1 MITILIVE
9 DHPIM
14 RVGIAAIIRQCNEMK
29 VIGQAGSGEEAI
41 VQYERHNPDIVLLD
55 LHLPGIN
62 GVKTL
67 DRIRAIQPSA
77 RIIILTMFEGD
88 EDIHL
93 AMSAGAKGY
102 LAKGLQPET
111 LLSAIRK
118 VHGGGVYI
126 PAPMARSLESRT
138 TERCLSGRE
147 REVLQLLGEGRSNRD
162 IAQALGIR
170 ESTVKCH
177 ISVILT
183 RLDADDRTQ
192 AVITGLKRGF
202 LHLPKPA

>member
-1 MITILIVE
+1 
-9 DHPIM
+9 M
-14 RVGIAAIIRQCNEMK
+14 RVGIAAIIRQSSEMK
-29 VIGQAGSGEEAI
+29 VIGYAGSGEEAI
-41 VQYERHNPDIVLLD
+41 VQYERHRPDIVLLD
-55 LHLPGIN
+55 LHLPGID
-62 GVKTL
+62 GVETL
-67 DRIRAIQPSA
+67 NRIRAIQPFA

-111 LLSAIRK
+111 LLSAIRR

-126 PAPMARSLESRT
+126 PPPMARSLESRT

-162 IAQALGIR
+162 IALTLGIR

-202 LHLPKPA
+202 LHLPNPV

>member
-1 MITILIVE
+1 MITLLIVD

-14 RVGIAAIIRQCNEMK
+14 RVGIAAIIRQCSEME
-29 VIGQAGSGEEAI
+29 VIGCAGSGEEAI
-41 VQYERHNPDIVLLD
+41 VQYERHHPDIVLLD
-55 LHLPGIN
+55 LHLPGID
-62 GVKTL
+62 GVETL
-67 DRIRAIQPSA
+67 NRIRAIQPYA

-102 LAKGLQPET
+102 LAKGLPPET
-111 LLSAIRK
+111 LLTAIRK

-126 PAPMARSLESRT
+126 PPPIARSLESRT

-202 LHLPKPA
+202 LHLSNSD

>member
-1 MITILIVE
+1 
-9 DHPIM
+9 
-14 RVGIAAIIRQCNEMK
+14 
-29 VIGQAGSGEEAI
+29 
-41 VQYERHNPDIVLLD
+41 
-55 LHLPGIN
+55 LPGID
-62 GVKTL
+62 GVETL
-67 DRIRAIQPSA
+67 NRIRAIQPFA

-111 LLSAIRK
+111 LLSAIRR

-126 PAPMARSLESRT
+126 PPPMARSLESRT

-162 IAQALGIR
+162 IALTLGIR

-202 LHLPKPA
+202 LHLPNPA

>member
-1 MITILIVE
+1 MVTILIVD

-14 RVGIAAIIRQCNEMK
+14 RVGIAAIIRQSSEMK
-29 VIGQAGSGEEAI
+29 VIGYAGSGEEAI
-41 VQYERHNPDIVLLD
+41 VQYERLRPDIVLLD
-55 LHLPGIN
+55 LHLPGID
-62 GVKTL
+62 GVETL
-67 DRIRAIQPSA
+67 NRIRAIQPFA

-111 LLSAIRK
+111 LLSAIRR

-126 PAPMARSLESRT
+126 PPPMARSLESRT

-162 IAQALGIR
+162 IALTLGIR

-202 LHLPKPA
+202 LHLPNPA